1 MKIYKIGILYGTLF
15 LLFFLL
21 LLYNIVSV
29 CSILQEGFTQEESAS
44 IGKTQTLLYNATP
57 VSKIELRGGNNWL
70 HMSEFNLYGPNN
82 QLLVYNTD
90 YVLDIT
96 TTPKF
101 YRNIYISSVVYIN
114 PDYPPILPPEF
125 GFQFLFDGDPV
136 TFFHSGSNKDVV
148 FTVQMK
154 TPTYITK
161 MVVRNREDC
170 CWDKL
175 MNFTFY
181 LYDDK
186 NNVVQSKK
194 MDDKSLVSYQPETR
208 LIKDIVAFRQEILQ
222 RRMYDNFVSYMFSPY
237 GYMYGSW
244 IGYSQY
250 KIPILERK
258 IMGTE
263 SVYMI
268 EDGTTVKM
276 VSDKG
281 DAKYYKGSISMFDP
295 TKWTSYIS
303 AGDAYKIQLFDQIR
317 TAIMTPVPTKTTP
330 VPKITTPQYYAPIYT
345 TLSPSDYWMNITNQ
359 SLLYNL

>member
-29 CSILQEGFTQEESAS
+29 CSILKEGFTQEESAS

-82 QLLVYNTD
+82 QLLIYNTD
-90 YVLDIT
+90 YVLDIN

-114 PDYPPILPPEF
+114 PDYPPILPPEL

-170 CWDKL
+170 CWNTL

-181 LYDDK
+181 LYDEK
-186 NNVVQSKK
+186 NQVVQSKQ
-194 MDDKSLVSYQPETR
+194 MNDTSLISYQPDISV
-208 LIKDIVAFRQEILQ
+208 IKNITTFRQEILQ
-222 RRMYDNFVSYMFSPY
+222 RRMYDNLVSYMFSPY

-250 KIPILERK
+250 KLPILERK
-258 IMGTE
+258 IIGNE
-263 SVYMI
+263 SVYLI
-268 EDGTTVKM
+268 EDDTIVKM

-281 DAKYYKGSISMFDP
+281 DAKYYKGSIAMFDP
-295 TKWTSYIS
+295 TKWMSYIS
-303 AGDAYKIQLFDQIR
+303 AGDGYKIQLFDQ
-317 TAIMTPVPTKTTP
+317 MSVVTTP
-330 VPKITTPQYYAPIYT
+330 AATTPAPTTTVSTPPYYAPIYT